1 MNTIM
6 QLRKICNHPFMF
18 EHVERAMAE
27 KLYGAG
33 ENTCQGDSL
42 IRSAGKFELLER
54 ILPKMKKTGHK
65 VLCFTQMTQVIS
77 IMEDYFAYKV
87 IGFFLFLDINRSKE
101 TSFLGKKS

>member
-1 MNTIM
+1 
-6 QLRKICNHPFMF
+6 MF

-87 IGFFLFLDINRSKE
+87 IGKFQLLQIDRNNEPSFLDEKIRKE
-101 TSFLGKKS
+101 SI